1 MAKPSSTPTT
11 DAPAPKDVPRESP
24 LSLNRLREAFASM
37 LGQPDSRKNENKS
50 TEKQLTA
57 ARTSSLQSSAP
68 CDVNPRSI
76 AEAMLFVGRPDN
88 GTWSSRELAAAMRG
102 VSPGEIDDVIS
113 VLNAQYDTDGAPYF
127 IEQSGGGYRLIL
139 RPQFERMRDKF
150 YGRVKEAR
158 LSPAAIEV
166 LSVVAYHQPSTVEQL
181 NELRG
186 SPCGSALSTL
196 VRRKLVHVERPA
208 DGGEPLYSTTD
219 RFLKLFGLQSLA
231 ELPRSEELERA

>member
-1 MAKPSSTPTT
+1 MGHLKQSQTQDDDRS
-11 DAPAPKDVPRESP
+11 PREST

-37 LGQPDSRKNENKS
+37 LGQPDARKSESKPN
-50 TEKQLTA
+50 EKQPAA
-57 ARTSSLQSSAP
+57 ARAASLQSSVP
-68 CDVNPRSI
+68 CEVNPRSI

-88 GTWSSRELAAAMRG
+88 GAWSSRELAAVMRG
-102 VSPGEIDDVIS
+102 VSPSEIDDAVGS
-113 VLNAQYDTDGAPYF
+113 LNTQYDVDGAPYF
-127 IEQSGGGYRLIL
+127 IEQSSGGYRLIL

-166 LSVVAYHQPSTVEQL
+166 LSVVAYYQPATVDEL

-196 VRRKLVHVERPA
+196 VRRKLIHVERPG
-208 DGGEPLYSTTD
+208 DGEPLYSTTD
-219 RFLKLFGLQSLA
+219 SFLKLFGLESLA